1 MTNTKRINSR
11 RKGCNGEREIA
22 KILRGYGY
30 DARRGQQYSGANGDA
45 DVVGLPGVH
54 IEVKRVEALNIDKA
68 MEQAERDAR
77 TGEIPTVW
85 HRKNGKEWKVT
96 LRLKDFMEMYQK
108 EEALNTLLN
117 ETDVDYVC
125 TYMMECGDWCGGK
138 ECDEM
143 GDCIADV
150 TVCFVEYLR
159 RAMI

>member
-77 TGEIPTVW
+77 PGEIPAVF
-85 HRKNGKEWKVT
+85 HRKNGKSWNVT
-96 LRLKDFMEMYQK
+96 LGLEDFMKLY
-108 EEALNTLLN
+108 EAAEAFRRLAD
-117 ETDVDYVC
+117 EQIDYMEDVCDFMRFEGDYCATNCHATRDGKDCYIDYVR
-125 TYMMECGDWCGGK
+125 
-138 ECDEM
+138 
-143 GDCIADV
+143 A
-150 TVCFVEYLR
+150 LR
-159 RAMI
+159 RAG